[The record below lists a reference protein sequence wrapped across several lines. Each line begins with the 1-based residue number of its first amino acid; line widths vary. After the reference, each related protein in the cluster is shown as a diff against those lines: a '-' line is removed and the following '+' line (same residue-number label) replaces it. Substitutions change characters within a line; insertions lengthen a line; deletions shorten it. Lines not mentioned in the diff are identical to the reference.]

1 MMVTMSMMMVTTT
14 KKGKGKL
21 FTTAHHFRTD
31 PLEIN
36 SVAQKRENKLVE
48 NETIDFEIDNNQ
60 KTKSVQ
66 SLQRERKKSAFS
78 KHCVVH

>member
-1 MMVTMSMMMVTTT
+1 MMMVTMSMMMVTTT
-14 KKGKGKL
+14 MRGKGE
-21 FTTAHHFRTD
+21 FFATVHHFRID

-36 SVAQKRENKLVE
+36 SFAQKRENKLVE

-66 SLQRERKKSAFS
+66 SLQRERKKNSV
-78 KHCVVH
+78 K